1 MRLGDVVERVAPR
14 AFRSVLECLLAAKGS
29 ARGAVR
35 STGTAAPSFR
45 HEHAFTSIAA
55 QIFADAREVCFF
67 ARIRTR
73 GRNVRRLFKMHDSQT
88 STRELYDRH
97 VIPTYGRFDLRL
109 ARGRGCEVWD
119 EEGKRYLDFG
129 AGIAVTSIGHAH
141 PRVVR
146 VLQEQVATLVH
157 TSNLYYTRP
166 QALLAQRLTRLVGAG
181 GKVFFC
187 NSGAEANEA
196 LYKLARKFGNEGED
210 ASNVQGSAAVPRIGI
225 VTMIGSFHGRTLA
238 GISATGQEK
247 VKKGFEPMVEG
258 FRHVPFNDIAAL
270 RAAVEVPGTVAVLT
284 EPVQGESGVHPA
296 SAEFLRT
303 ARKLCD
309 ERDLLLM
316 FDEVQCG
323 LGRTGEWCG
332 WKSIAPD
339 VMPDAVSWAKG
350 IAGGFPLGAIWV
362 NERAVAQKDGTVK
375 KLCDLLGPG
384 THGTTFG
391 GTPLVCAGANEVLAV
406 IEEEGMLA
414 NATALGAYA
423 LTVLRAIPSPLIAEV
438 RGLGLMI
445 GIELAADF
453 AQRAKLSEGK
463 SPALFLV
470 EKLHDAGL
478 LTIPSGTH
486 AIRWL
491 PALNVKR
498 EEVNEAAAI
507 LARVLGAV

>member
-1 MRLGDVVERVAPR
+1 M
-14 AFRSVLECLLAAKGS
+14 
-29 ARGAVR
+29 
-35 STGTAAPSFR
+35 
-45 HEHAFTSIAA
+45 HE
-55 QIFADAREVCFF
+55 
-67 ARIRTR
+67 
-73 GRNVRRLFKMHDSQT
+73 SQT

-119 EEGKRYLDFG
+119 EDGKRYLDFG

-146 VLQEQVATLVH
+146 ALQEQVATLVH

-166 QALLAQRLTRLVGAG
+166 QALLAERLVRLVGSG

-196 LYKLARKFGNEGED
+196 LFKLARKFGNEGALPPPKHTVGECVQSD
-210 ASNVQGSAAVPRIGI
+210 AKRIGI
-225 VTMIGSFHGRTLA
+225 ITMMGSFHGRTLA

-270 RAAVEVPGTVAVLT
+270 QEAVDVPGTVAVLI

-296 SAEFLRT
+296 HAKFLRA
-303 ARKLCD
+303 ARELCD

-332 WKSIAPD
+332 WRSIAPD

-362 NERAVAQKDGTVK
+362 NERAVTLKDGTVK

-391 GTPLVCAGANEVLAV
+391 GTPLVCAGANEVLSV
-406 IEEEGMLA
+406 IEEEGMLE
-414 NATALGAYA
+414 NARSVGAHALA
-423 LTVLRAIPSPLIAEV
+423 VLRGLASPLIAEV

-445 GIELAADF
+445 GIELVADF
-453 AQRAKLSEGK
+453 AQRTKLPEGK
-463 SPALFLV
+463 APSLWLV

-486 AIRWL
+486 AVRWL

-498 EEVNEAAAI
+498 EEIDEAAAI
-507 LARVLGAV
+507 LARVLGAL